1 MSEFQI
7 NCQCKESEKS
17 FMLESLYHAGL
28 YTVALQPEIDA
39 AQPIFINLTWLL
51 TVTSVQAKSA

>member
-1 MSEFQI
+1 
-7 NCQCKESEKS
+7 
-17 FMLESLYHAGL
+17 MLESLYHAGL